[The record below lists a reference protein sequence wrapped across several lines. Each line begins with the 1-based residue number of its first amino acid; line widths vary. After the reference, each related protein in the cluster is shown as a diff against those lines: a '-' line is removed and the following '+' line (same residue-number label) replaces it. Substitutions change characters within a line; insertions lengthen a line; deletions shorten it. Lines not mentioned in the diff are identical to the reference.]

1 MLLNSSNPRLL
12 DPLFPYLND
21 RSPDPMLVRHEQD
34 RGKSGAIVKRIDG
47 LDQIPDALR
56 GCVLTIGN
64 FDGVHRGHQQ
74 ILAQAGLLGA
84 RTHQKVVVLT
94 FDPHPLE
101 IVSPG
106 RAPER
111 LMPLSEKICRLAEAG
126 ADAVVVAKSEPALL
140 SLEPHEFIESVIER
154 KFKPSHV
161 VEGWSFGFGKGRKG
175 TPDMLRDLGAQH
187 GFEVFIVEPVRLQ
200 VADDET
206 VLVTSSMIRELIRAG
221 QVDRAHLCLGR
232 PYALFGEVATGH
244 GRGSKLG
251 YPTANLGNID
261 QLIPAEGVYAGRAE
275 VCGGSYDAAVSIG
288 TTPTFG
294 DGSLQVEAFL
304 LDCSV
309 ELYGQPMKLEFLRFL
324 RAQQRFESPEDL
336 AEQIEQDVR
345 RIRTED

>member
-1 MLLNSSNPRLL
+1 
-12 DPLFPYLND
+12 
-21 RSPDPMLVRHEQD
+21 MLVRHEPN
-34 RGKSGAIVKRIDG
+34 RARSGVIVKQING
-47 LDQIPDALR
+47 LEQVPDALQ

-74 ILAQAGLLGA
+74 ILAQAGLFGD
-84 RTHQKVVVLT
+84 RTDHMVVVLT

-106 RAPER
+106 RAPQR
-111 LMPLSEKICRLAEAG
+111 LMPLSEKVCRLTQAG
-126 ADAVVVAKSEPALL
+126 ADAVVVARSEPALL
-140 SLEPHEFIESVIER
+140 SLEPDDFIETFIER
-154 KFKPSHV
+154 KFKPSYV
-161 VEGWSFGFGKGRKG
+161 VEGWSFRFGKGRKG
-175 TPDMLRDLGAQH
+175 TADVLRDLGARH

-206 VLVTSSMIRELIRAG
+206 VLVTSSMIRELIREG

-251 YPTANLGNID
+251 YPTANLGQID

-294 DGSLQVEAFL
+294 SSSLQVEAFL
-304 LDCSV
+304 LDCTV

-324 RAQQRFESPEDL
+324 RGQQRFESAEAL

-345 RIRTED
+345 QVRTAGS

>member
-1 MLLNSSNPRLL
+1 
-12 DPLFPYLND
+12 
-21 RSPDPMLVRHEQD
+21 MLVRHEPN
-34 RGKSGAIVKRIDG
+34 RGRSGAIVKQING
-47 LDQIPDALR
+47 LEQIPDALR

-64 FDGVHRGHQQ
+64 FDGVHRGQQQ
-74 ILAQAGLLGA
+74 ILAQAGLIGA

-111 LMPLSEKICRLAEAG
+111 LMPLSEKVSRLAEAG
-126 ADAVVVAKSEPALL
+126 AEAVVVARSEPALL
-140 SLEPHEFIESVIER
+140 SLEPHEFIESVIAR

-175 TPDMLRDLGAQH
+175 TPDVLRDLGAQH

-221 QVDRAHLCLGR
+221 QVDRARLCLGR

-251 YPTANLGNID
+251 YPTANLGQID

-275 VCGGSYDAAVSIG
+275 VCGGCYDAAISIG
-288 TTPTFG
+288 TTPTFE

-304 LDCSV
+304 LDCAAESC
-309 ELYGQPMKLEFLRFL
+309 GQPMKLEFLRFL
-324 RAQQRFESPEDL
+324 RGQQRFESPEAL
-336 AEQIEQDVR
+336 TAQIEQDVQQV
-345 RIRTED
+345 RTADI

>member
-1 MLLNSSNPRLL
+1 
-12 DPLFPYLND
+12 
-21 RSPDPMLVRHEQD
+21 MLVRHEPD
-34 RGKSGAIVKRIDG
+34 CGKSAAIVKRING
-47 LDQIPDALR
+47 LEQIPDALR

-74 ILAQAGLLGA
+74 ILAQAGLFGTRPRSGTHSPRGGPDSPRGGFEPA
-84 RTHQKVVVLT
+84 PPAHQKVVVLT

-111 LMPLSEKICRLAEAG
+111 LMPLEEKVCRLTQAG
-126 ADAVVVAKSEPALL
+126 ADAVVVARSEPALL
-140 SLEPHEFIESVIER
+140 SLEPHEFIETVIER

-175 TPDMLRDLGAQH
+175 NADVLRDLGARH
-187 GFEVFIVEPVRLQ
+187 GFGVFIVEPVRLQ

-244 GRGSKLG
+244 GRGSELG
-251 YPTANLGNID
+251 YPTANLGQID

-275 VCGGSYDAAVSIG
+275 VCGESYDAAVSIG

-294 DGSLQVEAFL
+294 EGSLQVEAFL

-324 RAQQRFESPEDL
+324 RGQQHFESPEAL
-336 AEQIEQDVR
+336 TKQIEQDVR
-345 RIRTED
+345 QVRTDEC

>member
-1 MLLNSSNPRLL
+1 
-12 DPLFPYLND
+12 
-21 RSPDPMLVRHEQD
+21 MLVQHEPN
-34 RGKSGAIVKRIDG
+34 RGKSGVIVKRIDG
-47 LDQIPDALR
+47 LEQIPDALR

-74 ILAQAGLLGA
+74 ILAQAGLLQASLFGA
-84 RTHQKVVVLT
+84 RTHHKVVVLT

-111 LMPLSEKICRLAEAG
+111 LMPLSEKVCRLAEAG
-126 ADAVVVAKSEPALL
+126 ADAVVVAKSEPVLL
-140 SLEPHEFIESVIER
+140 SLEPHDFIENVIER

-175 TPDMLRDLGAQH
+175 NADVLRDLGAQH

-206 VLVTSSMIRELIRAG
+206 VLVTSSMIRDLIRTG
-221 QVDRAHLCLGR
+221 QVDRAHLCMGR

-251 YPTANLGNID
+251 YPTANLAQID
-261 QLIPAEGVYAGRAE
+261 QLIPAEGVYAGKAE
-275 VCGGSYDAAVSIG
+275 VCGGCYDAAISIG

-294 DGSLQVEAFL
+294 DSSLQVEAFL

-309 ELYGQPMKLEFLRFL
+309 ELFGRPMKLEFLRFL
-324 RAQQRFESPEDL
+324 RSQQRFESPEAL
-336 AEQIEQDVR
+336 TKQIEQDVR
-345 RIRTED
+345 QVRVAKC

>member
-1 MLLNSSNPRLL
+1 
-12 DPLFPYLND
+12 
-21 RSPDPMLVRHEQD
+21 MLVRHEPNHG
-34 RGKSGAIVKRIDG
+34 RSGVIVKQING
-47 LDQIPDALR
+47 LEQIPDALR

-74 ILAQAGLLGA
+74 ILAQAGLFGA
-84 RTHQKVVVLT
+84 GTHQKVVVLT

-101 IVSPG
+101 IVNPG
-106 RAPER
+106 RVPER
-111 LMPLSEKICRLAEAG
+111 LMPLSEKISRLTQAG
-126 ADAVVVAKSEPALL
+126 ADAVVVARSEPALL
-140 SLEPHEFIESVIER
+140 SLEPADFIESVIER

-175 TPDMLRDLGAQH
+175 NADVLRDLGARH

-200 VADDET
+200 VAHNET

-221 QVDRAHLCLGR
+221 QVDRARLCLGR
-232 PYALFGEVATGH
+232 PYALFGEVAAGH
-244 GRGSKLG
+244 GRGSELG
-251 YPTANLGNID
+251 YPTANLGKID

-275 VCGGSYDAAVSIG
+275 AGGRSYDAAVSIG

-304 LDCSV
+304 LDCDV

-324 RAQQRFESPEDL
+324 RGQQRFESPKAL
-336 AEQIEQDVR
+336 AEQIERDVR
-345 RIRTED
+345 QVRTVED

>member
-1 MLLNSSNPRLL
+1 
-12 DPLFPYLND
+12 
-21 RSPDPMLVRHEQD
+21 MLVRHEPN
-34 RGKSGAIVKRIDG
+34 RGRAGVIVKWING
-47 LDQIPDALR
+47 LEQVPDSLQ

-74 ILAQAGLLGA
+74 ILAQAGLFGA
-84 RTHQKVVVLT
+84 RIQRKVVVLT

-111 LMPLSEKICRLAEAG
+111 LMPLSEKVRRLTQAG

-140 SLEPHEFIESVIER
+140 SLEPNDFIESVIAR
-154 KFKPSHV
+154 KFKPSHI

-175 TPDMLRDLGAQH
+175 NADVLRDLGARH
-187 GFEVFIVEPVRLQ
+187 DFDVFIVEPVRLQ
-200 VADDET
+200 VAQNET

-221 QVDRAHLCLGR
+221 QVDRARLCLGR

-251 YPTANLGNID
+251 YPTANLGKID
-261 QLIPAEGVYAGRAE
+261 QLTPAEGVYAGRAE
-275 VCGGSYDAAVSIG
+275 VCDEFYDAAVSIG

-304 LDCSV
+304 LDCSPEV
-309 ELYGQPMKLEFLRFL
+309 YGQPMKLEFLRFL
-324 RAQQRFESPEDL
+324 RGQQRFKSPDAL
-336 AEQIEQDVR
+336 IEQIEEDVR
-345 RIRTED
+345 RVRAED

>member
-1 MLLNSSNPRLL
+1 
-12 DPLFPYLND
+12 
-21 RSPDPMLVRHEQD
+21 MLVRHEPD
-34 RGKSGAIVKRIDG
+34 RGKSGAIVKQING
-47 LDQIPDALR
+47 LEQIPDALR

-74 ILAQAGLLGA
+74 ILAQAGLFGT
-84 RTHQKVVVLT
+84 RTQGKVVVLT

-106 RAPER
+106 RVPER
-111 LMPLSEKICRLAEAG
+111 LMPLSEKICRLTQAG
-126 ADAVVVAKSEPALL
+126 ADAVVVARSEPALL
-140 SLEPHEFIESVIER
+140 SLEPHEFVESVIER

-175 TPDMLRDLGAQH
+175 NADVLRDLGARH
-187 GFEVFIVEPVRLQ
+187 GFDVFIVEPVRLQ

-221 QVDRAHLCLGR
+221 QVDRARLCLGR

-251 YPTANLGNID
+251 YPTANLGQID

-275 VCGGSYDAAVSIG
+275 VCGGSYDAAISIG

-294 DGSLQVEAFL
+294 DNSLQVETFL
-304 LDCSV
+304 LDCSA

-324 RAQQRFESPEDL
+324 RGQRRFESPEAL
-336 AEQIEQDVR
+336 TKQIEQDVQQV
-345 RIRTED
+345 RTAE

>member
-1 MLLNSSNPRLL
+1 
-12 DPLFPYLND
+12 
-21 RSPDPMLVRHEQD
+21 MLVRHEPN
-34 RGKSGAIVKRIDG
+34 RGRSGAIVKQING
-47 LDQIPDALR
+47 LEQIPDALR

-64 FDGVHRGHQQ
+64 FDGVHRGQQQ
-74 ILAQAGLLGA
+74 ILAQAGLIGA

-111 LMPLSEKICRLAEAG
+111 LMPLSEKVSRLAEAG
-126 ADAVVVAKSEPALL
+126 AEAVVVARSEPALL
-140 SLEPHEFIESVIER
+140 SLEPHEFIEFVIAR

-175 TPDMLRDLGAQH
+175 TPDVLRDLGAQH

-200 VADDET
+200 VADHET
-206 VLVTSSMIRELIRAG
+206 VLVTSSMIRELIRVG

-251 YPTANLGNID
+251 YPTANLGQID
-261 QLIPAEGVYAGRAE
+261 QLIPAEGVYAGKAE
-275 VCGGSYDAAVSIG
+275 VCGGCYDAAISIG
-288 TTPTFG
+288 TTPTFEE
-294 DGSLQVEAFL
+294 GSLQVEAFL
-304 LDCSV
+304 LDCAA
-309 ELYGQPMKLEFLRFL
+309 ELCGQPMKLEFLRFL
-324 RAQQRFESPEDL
+324 RGQQRFESPEAL
-336 AEQIEQDVR
+336 TAQIEQDVQQV
-345 RIRTED
+345 RTADS